1 MSVNKI
7 TIKQLTEY
15 CRDYIDLV
23 SPSVM
28 SRGGKK
34 VRLPSDVFSA
44 EPLLKK
50 VPDIDYE
57 DQVILPINLS
67 TKVDDLS
74 IESEESDNQS
84 DDDVE
89 RDLIIARDLDDIY
102 RKYETNSYT
111 KQVSLQFGHISFK
124 GIPNYGDEDDELE
137 EGGHKRADGY
147 LFSVPIVL
155 TYRDSAGKRSY
166 QVKIDDTLIK
176 TNISFVKN
184 YMKVEYRDEL
194 YKFVALDANE
204 ENSSVPISSS
214 YVDELWAK
222 VVVYLQFS
230 DAVEIS
236 EAPDMTDVIIA
247 LEPKANYF
255 LSQDLAGIIDVADDE
270 KLNETSLSAW
280 VDKEEEYVTEPINDS
295 GDYELFFPFPYDK
308 YQLQVLTK
316 FKNKGMI
323 VEGPPGTGKSQTIS
337 NILVHLA
344 ASGKKVLF
352 VSQKDQAVRGV
363 KDKLKTLDIPYLFGY
378 MPDRS
383 SKLHT
388 DRDEKD
394 SATYALR
401 GISQS
406 YLDTV
411 TEQDPR
417 GYLTKITANVPTF
430 NSSIDDDRQYVAK
443 HVEWLTL
450 DEFDF
455 GASSNSITDEWYK
468 NVLNLRKNIQ
478 GIRIDLR
485 QQKVELDKAILN
497 KDKLQQAQ
505 EKLKEK
511 MQTTNTLF
519 NKNTNYAWLKNERE
533 YIRDVGYESLA
544 SITERAVSSFVA
556 TVVDRKVNVFLAK
569 FNDFKLT
576 KELDKILRELPLE
589 LYETYR
595 SIIFDSS
602 HSKTDRRQKLEA
614 IQEYFTEKANIQTK
628 WVKNTEDIREN
639 EKLVS
644 SISNQATKL
653 EAQLGELNGQQSAEL
668 LDDISMER
676 FESLHKKYGDK
687 LFDLINKRHSLGD
700 ELKTH
705 VNLNPNLVRE
715 EIMHE
720 KQEYDNQVKNYV
732 RNRIAQRA
740 STYRSQKQYRAAL
753 EAIAWKLS
761 KTKKAYKTFDRLKSD
776 PFNFE
781 AMSAVTPIWI
791 MGLDDASR
799 ILPLQEN
806 LFDYVIIDE
815 ASQCNIS
822 YTLPA
827 MYRAKHAIFFGD
839 TLQMRDTTVKFK
851 SNSSL
856 LSLANKHAIPEEMQ
870 IKAEGDSVKSVMDIA
885 KLNGFETTVLKRHY
899 RSPLE
904 LIGFSNNNFYAP
916 KKRKL
921 EVVNDDILA
930 TEDGRVL
937 KTHLIQTNPNAEISA
952 KSNLTEAYYIK
963 QLIEKLQSDERTKD
977 KSIAVLSF
985 FDKQAEL
992 LRRVI
997 PDENIKISSI
1007 EGIQGD
1013 ERDIVIYSFVI
1024 TDPKLGVRQYRP
1036 LTGEKGDILADI
1048 NAGRVNVAFSRAR
1061 LQVHAVTSLAP
1072 HLWPDGIW
1080 IKKYL
1085 EYIEEHGRV
1094 NRLSKS
1100 DQHFDSHFEEEVYDF
1115 LMKKLD
1121 INEYRVTTQVESC
1134 GFKIDQ
1140 VITNI
1145 KTGKKLAIECDGPTH
1160 FDDGDDQVRVIDDY
1174 ERQLVLETAHWE
1186 FYRVS
1191 YIDWQQTRSSAEAD
1205 LFGAIKDHFAE
1216 TKKSVDSV
1224 GEEPTVCE
1232 YTAVEVK
1239 VPESIITEQKERL
1252 ASASTRGYFGR
1263 PSKMSEPEVVEA
1275 DHKEQT
1281 SEDIRKVTSPSTRQK
1296 MSTELEYVPID
1307 GTVVSQVAD
1316 MVDLSDWLRVKS
1328 VSIRRPDSNANK
1340 GWEARFRVT
1349 NTTEADQLSRALLQA
1364 GINAGKAWRKGS
1376 GFIVPVYG
1384 EENVTYIEAQTHKY
1398 SRSKERKP
1406 SSRLTYSESKPQK
1419 RESKTAFSVG
1429 DREVNQADFSKYL
1442 SSNKDGKIQIRYQ
1455 SMRAGSARYWREL
1468 DVIEFDDIYIQAKQ
1482 EGQKSPVKYRRDRV
1496 VEFR

>member
-1 MSVNKI
+1 MAVSRI
-7 TIKQLTEY
+7 TIKQLAEY

-44 EPLLKK
+44 EPLLKI

-57 DQVILPINLS
+57 DQVILPIKLS
-67 TKVDDLS
+67 TKIDDLS
-74 IESEESDNQS
+74 IESEESDSRS
-84 DDDVE
+84 DEVVE
-89 RDLIIARDLDDIY
+89 RDLVIARDLDDIY

-137 EGGHKRADGY
+137 EGGHKQADGY

-194 YKFVALDANE
+194 YKFVALDANDD
-204 ENSSVPISSS
+204 NSSVPISSS

-222 VVVYLQFS
+222 IVVYLQYS
-230 DAVEIS
+230 NAIEIS

-255 LSQDLAGIIDVADDE
+255 LSQDLSGIIDVADDE
-270 KLNETSLSAW
+270 KLGETSLSAW
-280 VDKEEEYVTEPINDS
+280 VDKEEEYVTEPIDDS

-363 KDKLKTLDIPYLFGY
+363 KDKLKTLGIPYLFGY

-388 DRDEKD
+388 DQDEKD

-406 YLDTV
+406 YLDVV

-417 GYLTKITANVPTF
+417 EHLTQIAANVPTF
-430 NSSIDDDRQYVAK
+430 NSSIDDDRQFVSK

-455 GASSNSITDEWYK
+455 GVSSNTITDGWFK
-468 NVLNLRKNIQ
+468 NILSLRKEIN
-478 GIRIDLR
+478 GIRVDLR
-485 QQKVELDKAILN
+485 QQQVELDKTILD
-497 KDKLQQAQ
+497 KDKLHNAQ

-511 MQTTNTLF
+511 IQATNTAF
-519 NKNTNYAWLKNERE
+519 NKSTDYAWLKNERE

-544 SITERAVSSFVA
+544 SITERVISSFVA
-556 TVVDRKVNVFLAK
+556 TVVDRKVNIFSAK
-569 FNDFKLT
+569 FNDFKLS

-602 HSKTDRRQKLEA
+602 QSKTNRRQKLEA
-614 IQEYFTEKANIQTK
+614 IQEYFAEKARVQTK
-628 WVKNTEDIREN
+628 WVKNSEDARQV
-639 EKLVS
+639 EKLAS
-644 SISNQATKL
+644 SISNHATKL
-653 EAQLGELNGQQSAEL
+653 EMKLGELNGQLSAEL

-676 FESLHKKYGDK
+676 FESLHNNHGGK
-687 LFDLINKRHSLGD
+687 LFELIHKRHSLGE
-700 ELKTH
+700 ELKSH
-705 VNLNPNLVRE
+705 VNLNPNSVRE
-715 EIMHE
+715 EIMRE
-720 KQEYDNQVKNYV
+720 KQEYDTQVKNYV
-732 RNRIAQRA
+732 RNRIAEQSRR
-740 STYRSQKQYRAAL
+740 YRSEKRYRAAL
-753 EAIAWKLS
+753 ESIAWKLS

-781 AMSAVTPIWI
+781 AMSAVTPIWM

-799 ILPLQEN
+799 VLPLQEN

-822 YTLPA
+822 YTLPV

-839 TLQMRDTTVKFK
+839 TLQMRDTTIAFK
-851 SNSSL
+851 SNNQL
-856 LSLANKHAIPEEMQ
+856 LSLANKHAIPEDLQ

-885 KLNGFETTVLKRHY
+885 KLNGFETTVLKKHY
-899 RSPLE
+899 RSPVE
-904 LIGFSNNNFYAP
+904 LIGFSNDNFYAP
-916 KKRKL
+916 KNRKL

-937 KTHLIQTNPNAEISA
+937 KTHLIQANPNAEISA

-963 QLIEKLQSDERTKD
+963 QLIEKIQSDERTKD

-985 FDKQAEL
+985 FNEQAEL

-997 PDENIKISSI
+997 PDESIKISAI

-1024 TDPKLGVRQYRP
+1024 TSPADKRRYTA
-1036 LTGEKGDILADI
+1036 LTGESGEIRKDI

-1100 DQHFDSHFEEEVYDF
+1100 DQHFDSHFEEEVYNF
-1115 LMKKLD
+1115 LMQKLD
-1121 INEYRVTTQVESC
+1121 IDQYRISTQVESC

-1160 FDDGDDQVRVIDDY
+1160 FDDGDGQVRVDGDY
-1174 ERQLVLETAHWE
+1174 DRQLVLETAHWI
-1186 FYRVS
+1186 FYRIS
-1191 YIDWQQTRSSAEAD
+1191 YIDWQKRSDSAKQELIEAIHD
-1205 LFGAIKDHFAE
+1205 YFSSRKKAKETTPISHVEEVIYEAI
-1216 TKKSVDSV
+1216 TVD
-1224 GEEPTVCE
+1224 
-1232 YTAVEVK
+1232 
-1239 VPESIITEQKERL
+1239 VPDSIINEQKERA
-1252 ASASTRGYFGR
+1252 ASVSTRSYFGR
-1263 PSKMSEPEVVEA
+1263 QPANKKASISKSTNDQAELFTEISEMRSTVVVPQRKESANQSIRPSRQTTVSESSFSQIGEIHLSDKRVIVISRRSEGDYWFNERVNGPNYSGFTQKGFGLNVDDYASFKEALHIIANNNDAPE
-1275 DHKEQT
+1275 K
-1281 SEDIRKVTSPSTRQK
+1281 RFRLNP
-1296 MSTELEYVPID
+1296 STELVLYHPSPD
-1307 GTVVSQVAD
+1307 VVD
-1316 MVDLSDWLRVKS
+1316 
-1328 VSIRRPDSNANK
+1328 IRQHVTSEKYTGWTKK
-1340 GWEARFRVT
+1340 GIRVT
-1349 NTTEADQLSRALLQA
+1349 NGNAELIA
-1364 GINAGKAWRKGS
+1364 GG
-1376 GFIVPVYG
+1376 
-1384 EENVTYIEAQTHKY
+1384 
-1398 SRSKERKP
+1398 
-1406 SSRLTYSESKPQK
+1406 L
-1419 RESKTAFSVG
+1419 
-1429 DREVNQADFSKYL
+1429 
-1442 SSNKDGKIQIRYQ
+1442 
-1455 SMRAGSARYWREL
+1455 
-1468 DVIEFDDIYIQAKQ
+1468 
-1482 EGQKSPVKYRRDRV
+1482 
-1496 VEFR
+1496 

>member
-7 TIKQLTEY
+7 TIKQLAEY

-28 SRGGKK
+28 SRGGKR

-84 DDDVE
+84 NDDVE

-137 EGGHKRADGY
+137 EGGHKQADGY

-222 VVVYLQFS
+222 IVVYLQFS
-230 DAVEIS
+230 DAIEIS

-270 KLNETSLSAW
+270 KLNGTSLSAW
-280 VDKEEEYVTEPINDS
+280 VDKEEEYVTEPIDDS

-485 QQKVELDKAILN
+485 QQQVELDKAILN

-511 MQTTNTLF
+511 IQATNISF
-519 NKNTNYAWLKNERE
+519 SKNTNYAWLKNERE

-544 SITERAVSSFVA
+544 DITERVISSFVA

-569 FNDFKLT
+569 LNDFKLT

-602 HSKTDRRQKLEA
+602 QSKTDRRQKLEA
-614 IQEYFTEKANIQTK
+614 IQKYFAEKANIQTK
-628 WVKNTEDIREN
+628 WAKNTEDIREN
-639 EKLVS
+639 DKLVS

-676 FESLHKKYGDK
+676 FESLHKKHGDK
-687 LFDLINKRHSLGD
+687 LFNLINKRHSLGD

-720 KQEYDNQVKNYV
+720 KQGYDTQVKNYV
-732 RNRIAQRA
+732 RNRIAEQSRR
-740 STYRSQKQYRAAL
+740 YRSEKQYRAAL
-753 EAIAWKLS
+753 ESIAWKLS

-781 AMSAVTPIWI
+781 AMSAVTPIWM

-822 YTLPA
+822 YTLPV

-839 TLQMRDTTVKFK
+839 TLQMRDTTIAFK
-851 SNSSL
+851 SNNQL
-856 LSLANKHAIPEEMQ
+856 LSLANKHAIPEDLQ

-885 KLNGFETTVLKRHY
+885 KLNGFETTVLKKHY
-899 RSPLE
+899 RSPVE
-904 LIGFSNNNFYAP
+904 LIGFSNDNFYAP
-916 KKRKL
+916 KNRKL

-937 KTHLIQTNPNAEISA
+937 KTHLIQANPNAEISA

-963 QLIEKLQSDERTKD
+963 QLIEKIQSDERTKD

-985 FDKQAEL
+985 FNEQAEL

-997 PDENIKISSI
+997 PDESVKISAI

-1024 TDPKLGVRQYRP
+1024 TSPADKRRYTA
-1036 LTGEKGDILADI
+1036 LTGESGEIRKDI

-1100 DQHFDSHFEEEVYDF
+1100 DQHFDSHFEEEVYNF
-1115 LMKKLD
+1115 LMQKLD
-1121 INEYRVTTQVESC
+1121 IDQYRISTQVESC

-1140 VITNI
+1140 VITNV

-1160 FDDGDDQVRVIDDY
+1160 FDDGDGQVRVESDY
-1174 ERQLVLETAHWE
+1174 DRQLVLETAHWE
-1186 FYRVS
+1186 FYRIS
-1191 YIDWQQTRSSAEAD
+1191 YIDWQQTRQTAQDDFLRS
-1205 LFGAIKDHFAE
+1205 IKDYFADR
-1216 TKKSVDSV
+1216 KKNIDNQSKKLI
-1224 GEEPTVCE
+1224 EHE
-1232 YTAVEVK
+1232 YVAVEVE
-1239 VPESIITEQKERL
+1239 VPADVIAAQKER
-1252 ASASTRGYFGR
+1252 AAAPSRGYFGR
-1263 PSKMSEPEVVEA
+1263 PPTQPKIPEREVPPQAELFSDTNSEETPKPVELISVP
-1275 DHKEQT
+1275 KT
-1281 SEDIRKVTSPSTRQK
+1281 VPRVTSVKKSAKTSDKSSGFDQIAEISLSKARSIMISKRGEGGYWFNEKVSGPNYTGFTQKGFGFKTEDYDDFKEALITVANNDSAPERRFTVNST
-1296 MSTELEYVPID
+1296 TELVVYHPSPDTVDARQYV
-1307 GTVVSQVAD
+1307 T
-1316 MVDLSDWLRVKS
+1316 SDKYTGWTK
-1328 VSIRRPDSNANK
+1328 K
-1340 GWEARFRVT
+1340 GIRVT
-1349 NTTEADQLSRALLQA
+1349 NENAKKIADQL
-1364 GINAGKAWRKGS
+1364 
-1376 GFIVPVYG
+1376 
-1384 EENVTYIEAQTHKY
+1384 
-1398 SRSKERKP
+1398 
-1406 SSRLTYSESKPQK
+1406 
-1419 RESKTAFSVG
+1419 
-1429 DREVNQADFSKYL
+1429 
-1442 SSNKDGKIQIRYQ
+1442 
-1455 SMRAGSARYWREL
+1455 
-1468 DVIEFDDIYIQAKQ
+1468 
-1482 EGQKSPVKYRRDRV
+1482 
-1496 VEFR
+1496 

>member
-1 MSVNKI
+1 MTVNKI
-7 TIKQLTEY
+7 TIKQLAEY

-44 EPLLKK
+44 EPLLRKM
-50 VPDIDYE
+50 PDIDYE
-57 DQVILPINLS
+57 DQVVLPINLS
-67 TKVDDLS
+67 TKLSDLS
-74 IESEESDNQS
+74 IESEEEDRQTDETS
-84 DDDVE
+84 E
-89 RDLIIARDLDDIY
+89 RDLTIARDLDDIY
-102 RKYETNSYT
+102 RKYETNSFT
-111 KQVSLQFGHISFK
+111 KQISLQFGHISFK
-124 GIPNYGDEDDELE
+124 GIPNFGDEDDDLE
-137 EGGHKRADGY
+137 EGGHKQADGY

-155 TYRDSAGKRSY
+155 SYKDSAGKRTY

-176 TNISFVKN
+176 TNVSFVKN

-204 ENSSVPISSS
+204 ENSSVPMSSS

-222 VVVYLQFS
+222 IAVYLQYS
-230 DAVEIS
+230 DAIEIS
-236 EAPDMTDVIIA
+236 QTPDMTDVIIA

-255 LSQDLAGIIDVADDE
+255 LSQDLAGIIDAADDE
-270 KLNETSLSAW
+270 KLGETSLSAW
-280 VDKEEEYVTEPINDS
+280 VDKNEEYVTESIDDS
-295 GDYELFFPFPYDK
+295 GEHELFFPFPYDK

-363 KDKLKTLDIPYLFGY
+363 KDKLKTLGIPYLFGY

-388 DRDEKD
+388 DQDEKD

-417 GYLTKITANVPTF
+417 EFLAQITASVPTF
-430 NSSIDDDRQYVAK
+430 NSSIDDDRRYVTK
-443 HVEWLTL
+443 HTEWVTL
-450 DEFDF
+450 DQFDF
-455 GASSNSITDEWYK
+455 GVSSTGITDEWYK
-468 NVLNLRKNIQ
+468 NVQHLRKEIQ
-478 GIRIDLR
+478 STRSDLKE
-485 QQKVELDKAILN
+485 QQENLDKTSL
-497 KDKLQQAQ
+497 KKERLHKAQ
-505 EKLKEK
+505 EKLKERIQAVNATFSK
-511 MQTTNTLF
+511 S
-519 NKNTNYAWLKNERE
+519 TNYAWLKNERE

-544 SITERAVSSFVA
+544 SITERVISSFVS
-556 TVVDRKVNVFLAK
+556 TVVDRKVNVFSAK
-569 FNDFKLT
+569 LNDFKLS

-595 SIIFDSS
+595 LIIFDSKQ
-602 HSKTDRRQKLEA
+602 SKTDRRQKLEA
-614 IQEYFTEKANIQTK
+614 IQGYFAEKARAQTQ
-628 WVKNTEDIREN
+628 WSKNSEEAKQI
-639 EKLVS
+639 EKLAS
-644 SISNQATKL
+644 SLSNHATQL
-653 EAQLGELNGQQSAEL
+653 ETKLGELNGQLSTEL

-676 FESLHKKYGDK
+676 FEVLFKKHGAE
-687 LFDLINKRHSLGD
+687 LFDLVHKRHSLGE
-700 ELKTH
+700 ELKSH
-705 VNLNPNLVRE
+705 VNLNPNAVRE

-732 RNRIAQRA
+732 RNRIAEQSRR
-740 STYRSQKQYRAAL
+740 YRSEKQYRAAL
-753 EAIAWKLS
+753 ESIAWKLS

-781 AMSAVTPIWI
+781 AMSAVTPIWM

-799 ILPLQEN
+799 VLPLQEN

-822 YTLPA
+822 YTLPV

-839 TLQMRDTTVKFK
+839 TLQMRDTTIAFK
-851 SNSSL
+851 SNNQL
-856 LSLANKHAIPEEMQ
+856 LSLANKHSIPEDLQ

-885 KLNGFETTVLKRHY
+885 KLNGFETTVLKKHY

-904 LIGFSNNNFYAP
+904 LIGFSNDNFYAP
-916 KKRKL
+916 KNRKL

-937 KTHLIQTNPNAEISA
+937 KTHLIQANPNAEISA

-963 QLIEKLQSDERTKD
+963 QLVEKIQSDERTKD

-985 FDKQAEL
+985 FNEQAEL

-997 PDENIKISSI
+997 PDESVKISAI

-1024 TDPKLGVRQYRP
+1024 TNPADKRRYTA
-1036 LTGEKGDILADI
+1036 LTGESGEIRKDI

-1072 HLWPDGIW
+1072 HMWPDGVW

-1094 NRLSKS
+1094 SRLSKS
-1100 DQHFDSHFEEEVYDF
+1100 EQHFDSHFEEEVYNF
-1115 LMKKLD
+1115 LMQKLD
-1121 INEYRVTTQVESC
+1121 IEQYRISTQVESC

-1160 FDDGDDQVRVIDDY
+1160 FDDGDGQVRVESDY
-1174 ERQLVLETAHWE
+1174 DRQLVLETAHWE
-1186 FYRVS
+1186 FYRIS
-1191 YIDWQQTRSSAEAD
+1191 YIDWQQTRKTAEDD
-1205 LFGAIKDHFAE
+1205 LLKSIEDHFADR
-1216 TKKSVDSV
+1216 KKQLSIERKKPV
-1224 GEEPTVCE
+1224 EHE
-1232 YTAVEVK
+1232 YVPLEVEV
-1239 VPESIITEQKERL
+1239 PADLIAEQKER
-1252 ASASTRGYFGR
+1252 AAAAPARGYFGR
-1263 PSKMSEPEVVEA
+1263 PPAKPKTPKREVAPQAELFSITG
-1275 DHKEQT
+1275 Q
-1281 SEDIRKVTSPSTRQK
+1281 EDIRRPSATNSNSPRVTAPNRTPALKPSPKAIPAKKPVEHTDKSEVFSQIGEISLGKTRSIVISRRGNEGYWFNEKVSGSSYTGFTQKGFGFSTDDYEDFKQALIAVSSNSSAPEKRFTVNSTTELVIYHPSPDTVDIRQHVTSQK
-1296 MSTELEYVPID
+1296 YT
-1307 GTVVSQVAD
+1307 GWT
-1316 MVDLSDWLRVKS
+1316 K
-1328 VSIRRPDSNANK
+1328 K
-1340 GWEARFRVT
+1340 GIRVT
-1349 NTTEADQLSRALLQA
+1349 NENAKKIAEQL
-1364 GINAGKAWRKGS
+1364 
-1376 GFIVPVYG
+1376 
-1384 EENVTYIEAQTHKY
+1384 
-1398 SRSKERKP
+1398 
-1406 SSRLTYSESKPQK
+1406 
-1419 RESKTAFSVG
+1419 
-1429 DREVNQADFSKYL
+1429 
-1442 SSNKDGKIQIRYQ
+1442 
-1455 SMRAGSARYWREL
+1455 
-1468 DVIEFDDIYIQAKQ
+1468 
-1482 EGQKSPVKYRRDRV
+1482 
-1496 VEFR
+1496 